1 MNWVQIVAT
10 VFCTTMASSGFWAF
24 LASRK
29 KTEDA
34 YSRLMLGLAHDRIVS
49 RGVKLINQGYVTFDE
64 YEDFMKYLAEPY
76 STFGGNGMA
85 EKIIERVKTLDVVSR
100 AYDEKQGRDRANAQQ
115 RAEKSQPYGD

>member
-1 MNWVQIVAT
+1 MSWVQIVVT

-34 YSRLMLGLAHDRIVS
+34 STRLMLGLAHDRIVS

-76 STFGGNGMA
+76 ATFGGNGMA
-85 EKIIERVKTLDVVSR
+85 EKIVERVKALDVVSR
-100 AYDEKQGRDRANAQQ
+100 AQDENMERRRLNDQNHAKAR
-115 RAEKSQPYGD
+115 EPYGD

>member
-1 MNWVQIVAT
+1 MSWVQIVVT

-34 YSRLMLGLAHDRIVS
+34 STRLMLGLAHDRIVS

-76 STFGGNGMA
+76 ATFGGNGMA
-85 EKIIERVKTLDVVSR
+85 EKIVERVKALDVVSR
-100 AYDEKQGRDRANAQQ
+100 AQDENMERRRLNDQNHAKAREPYRD
-115 RAEKSQPYGD
+115 